1 MTPNPSI
8 SSNSAKS
15 SCCFAG
21 DTGKNL
27 SLAGTAPSTNWIECF
42 LSIVICLICVLTFP
56 LFLGNLRQ
64 ASLLM
69 SRTHDLQV
77 FDLDLCEW
85 SIVAFHRSSD
95 GRTNHPPFCLPLL
108 TSTGSGN
115 FWRNVPIRIM
125 LPKYSVPDF
134 LVMCFPDCY
143 RFTFRPFNGMY
154 WFIYIYQYLTNFIL
168 LTAILIIRQC

>member
-1 MTPNPSI
+1 
-8 SSNSAKS
+8 
-15 SCCFAG
+15 
-21 DTGKNL
+21 
-27 SLAGTAPSTNWIECF
+27 
-42 LSIVICLICVLTFP
+42 
-56 LFLGNLRQ
+56 
-64 ASLLM
+64 M

-143 RFTFRPFNGMY
+143 RFTFRPFN
-154 WFIYIYQYLTNFIL
+154 
-168 LTAILIIRQC
+168 AILIIRHAIKRGFHLFVANGLERGSSFLPKLLPPFPVWHRVHLGVLSPGKLSSPTDSGQSSSILGRSLYPR